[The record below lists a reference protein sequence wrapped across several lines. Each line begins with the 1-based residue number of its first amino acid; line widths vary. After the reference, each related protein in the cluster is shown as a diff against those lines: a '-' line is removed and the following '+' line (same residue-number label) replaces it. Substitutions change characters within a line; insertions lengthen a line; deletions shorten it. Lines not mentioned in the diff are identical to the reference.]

1 MKKRQNS
8 NLQKL
13 IMSYKHPIMKL
24 VKDANKES
32 PNKPH
37 ISDKEAE
44 EAIKKLLA
52 WIGEDPSREG
62 LIETPKRV
70 IKAFKEYFKG
80 YHQNAVEDL
89 AKTFGDVEG
98 YDDMVIEKNI
108 TLESHCEHHMAP
120 IIGVAHVSYI
130 PNKKVVGLSKLAR
143 TVEIFSKR
151 LQTQERLTM
160 QIAKTLMSALD
171 AKGVAVT
178 IDAAHQCMT
187 MRGIKKEKA
196 TTVTNY
202 FLGSFKEDLSIQN
215 RYLKYIGK

>member
-1 MKKRQNS
+1 
-8 NLQKL
+8 
-13 IMSYKHPIMKL
+13 MKL
-24 VKDANKES
+24 VKDIDKNSLKKSEV
-32 PNKPH
+32 
-37 ISDKEAE
+37 SDKQAE
-44 EAIKKLLA
+44 EAFKTILK
-52 WIGEDPSREG
+52 WIGEDPNREG

-80 YHQNAVEDL
+80 YHQDAEADL
-89 AKTFGDVEG
+89 SKTFGDVEG
-98 YDDMVIEKNI
+98 YDDMVVEKNI

-120 IIGVAHVSYI
+120 IIGVAHVAYI

-143 TVEIFSKR
+143 TVEVFSKR

-160 QIAKTLMSALD
+160 QVAKTLMKTLD

-178 IDAAHQCMT
+178 VDAAHQCMT

-202 FLGSFKEDLSIQN
+202 FLGSFREDLSIQN
-215 RYLKYIGK
+215 RYLRYIAK

>member
-1 MKKRQNS
+1 
-8 NLQKL
+8 
-13 IMSYKHPIMKL
+13 MKL
-24 VKDANKES
+24 VKDADKTSSKKAEV
-32 PNKPH
+32 
-37 ISDKEAE
+37 SDKQAE
-44 EAIKKLLA
+44 EAFKTILK
-52 WIGEDPSREG
+52 WIGEDPNREG

-80 YHQNAVEDL
+80 YHQDADADL
-89 AKTFGDVEG
+89 SKTFGDVEG
-98 YDDMVIEKNI
+98 YDDMVVEKNI

-120 IIGVAHVSYI
+120 IIGVAHVAYI
-130 PNKKVVGLSKLAR
+130 PDKKVVGLSKLAR

-160 QIAKTLMSALD
+160 QIAKTLMNSLN

-187 MRGIKKEKA
+187 MRGVKKERA

-202 FLGSFKEDLSIQN
+202 FLGSFREDLGIQN
-215 RYLKYIGK
+215 RYLRYIKK

>member
-1 MKKRQNS
+1 
-8 NLQKL
+8 
-13 IMSYKHPIMKL
+13 MKL
-24 VKDANKES
+24 VKDFNKNS
-32 PNKPH
+32 SKKPEVT
-37 ISDKEAE
+37 DKQVEDAFKT
-44 EAIKKLLA
+44 ILK
-52 WIGEDPSREG
+52 WIGEDPNREG
-62 LIETPKRV
+62 LIDTPKRV

-80 YHQNAVEDL
+80 YHQDAQADL
-89 AKTFGDVEG
+89 SKTFGDVEG
-98 YDDMVIEKNI
+98 YDDMVVEKNI

-120 IIGVAHVSYI
+120 IIGVAHVAYL

-160 QIAKTLMSALD
+160 QIASTLMKALD

-187 MRGIKKEKA
+187 MRGVKKEKA

-202 FLGSFKEDLSIQN
+202 FLGSFREDLSIQN
-215 RYLKYIGK
+215 RYLKYIAN

>member
-1 MKKRQNS
+1 
-8 NLQKL
+8 
-13 IMSYKHPIMKL
+13 MSYKTERYMKL
-24 VKDANKES
+24 VKDINKS
-32 PNKPH
+32 SSKKPEV
-37 ISDKEAE
+37 SDKQAE
-44 EAIKKLLA
+44 EAFKTILT
-52 WIGEDPSREG
+52 WIGENPQREG
-62 LIETPKRV
+62 LLETPKRV
-70 IKAFKEYFKG
+70 VKAFKEYFKG
-80 YHQNAVEDL
+80 YHQDANAEL
-89 AKTFGDVEG
+89 LKTFGDVEG
-98 YDDMVIEKNI
+98 YDDMVVEKNI

-120 IIGVAHVSYI
+120 IIGVVHIAYI

-160 QIAKTLMSALD
+160 QIAKTLMTTLD